1 MAVMYPRPLRLKE
14 RDLLEA
20 VLPPDRPGYRRYR
33 ELLEQMTVLGEGRR
47 GTGNIVLG
55 YPPDIPDA
63 SVPLAPVVAYGVVET
78 VHDQFTVTV
87 RECTGD
93 QIDVEIVSAH
103 GEEIP
108 DHFEEKHRWTYSTWL
123 PGMPSPATQQSVRE
137 VTIDTSRTFVISP
150 AERRLWLYDGTTGM
164 NHPIPIT
171 NYYNELMLHRKVRDP
186 HIALR
191 SSFLFENLSTFPDED
206 LRGAFMAYN
215 NLRRRVELYSPT
227 PDRSRTGMVAWV
239 QSLLGAKK

>member
-1 MAVMYPRPLRLKE
+1 ME
-14 RDLLEA
+14 
-20 VLPPDRPGYRRYR
+20 
-33 ELLEQMTVLGEGRR
+33 VLGEGRR

-55 YPPDIPDA
+55 YPPDIPDI
-63 SVPLAPVVAYGVVET
+63 STPLAPVVAYGVVET
-78 VHDQFTVTV
+78 TRDQFTVTV

-123 PGMPSPATQQSVRE
+123 PGMLSPATQQSVRE
-137 VTIDTSRTFVISP
+137 VTIDTSRTLVISP
-150 AERRLWLYDGTTGM
+150 AEHRLWLYDGTTGM

-171 NYYNELMLHRKVRDP
+171 NYYNELMLHRRVRDP

-191 SSFLFENLSTFPDED
+191 SGLLFENLSTFPDDD

-215 NLRRRVELYSPT
+215 NLRRRVELKPVP
-227 PDRSRTGMVAWV
+227 PDRFRTGVAGWV
-239 QSLLGAKK
+239 QSLLGTKR